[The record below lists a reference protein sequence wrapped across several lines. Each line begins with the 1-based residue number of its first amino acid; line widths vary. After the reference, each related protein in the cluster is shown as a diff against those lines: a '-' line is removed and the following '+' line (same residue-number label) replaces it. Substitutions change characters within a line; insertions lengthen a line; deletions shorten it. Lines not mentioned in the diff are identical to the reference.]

1 MKPLLTS
8 LALLGLAL
16 ASQAQPLP
24 GTAPQGA
31 FRDSGGLQGVASP
44 NRTASMA
51 LANADKSARNRR
63 ADKDGK
69 VSTDAIVWVDATGR
83 TVGRAI
89 NTNAMLLTYDGQP
102 AILTGLEVDQ
112 ACDAGGACS
121 YASGGN
127 RWSSYF
133 SVYYTSPDCAGTPY
147 LPYGGFGTPYVGV
160 PVVDAGATYIYL
172 LKVTETVRVSAGS
185 SYTNNTC
192 HSIRGGELPLDAA
205 PVSAVVP
212 ASTFG
217 RPPYFLK

>member
-16 ASQAQPLP
+16 TGQAQPLP
-24 GTAPQGA
+24 GPGA
-31 FRDSGGLQGVASP
+31 RGPGGLQQVASP
-44 NRTASMA
+44 NRTASGA
-51 LANADKSARNRR
+51 LANADKADRARR
-63 ADKDGK
+63 ADKGGK

-89 NTNAMLLTYDGQP
+89 NTNAVLLTYDGQP
-102 AILTGLEVDQ
+102 TILTGLEVDQ
-112 ACDAGGACS
+112 VCDAGGVCS
-121 YASGGN
+121 YASSGN

-133 SVYYTSPDCAGTPY
+133 SVYYTSPDCSGTPY

-160 PVVDAGATYIYL
+160 PVVDADGTYIYL
-172 LKVTETVRVSAGS
+172 LKVTDTVRVNAAS
-185 SYTNNTC
+185 SYSNNTC
-192 HSIRGGELPLDAA
+192 SAIRGGELPLDAA

-212 ASTFG
+212 ASSFG